1 MQARSLIAE
10 LGWLD
15 VPAGTVALGTAS
27 DEIDSV
33 VARHA
38 DIGIPRLYVAKE
50 APRATV
56 QVAHFVVLRTP
67 VTVETWNAFGRD
79 TGRDVVGEQPRHPI
93 DSRTFAEVQAFCS
106 WYSEAADE
114 EVRLPSEVEWER
126 AARGGDER
134 EYPWG
139 DRFDPACANLAE
151 AGVGTTM
158 PVGSYPRG
166 ASPFGLLD
174 MAGNTDEWTST
185 LYAPY
190 PGAPPDVPVVEAW
203 ALDPHIVRGG
213 SWRHFRDLARCAR
226 RHGLYPNTKGEVGV
240 GFRLVR
246 L

>member
-1 MQARSLIAE
+1 LQARSLIAE
-10 LGWLD
+10 LGWLH
-15 VPAGTVALGTAS
+15 VPAGTVARGTPS

-38 DIGIPRLYVAKE
+38 DVGIPRLYVAKE

-56 QVAHFVVLRTP
+56 HVPSFLVLRTP
-67 VTVETWNAFGRD
+67 ITVEAWNTFARD
-79 TGRDVVGEQPRHPI
+79 TGRDLVGAHARHPI
-93 DSRTFAEVQAFCS
+93 DNRSFAEAEAFCA
-106 WYSEAADE
+106 WYSEAAGE
-114 EVRLPSEVEWER
+114 GARLPSEIEWER
-126 AARGGDER
+126 AARGHEER

-139 DRFDPACANLAE
+139 ERFDPACGNLAE
-151 AGVGTTM
+151 AGVGTTT
-158 PVGSYPRG
+158 PVGSYPSG

-190 PGAPPDVPVVEAW
+190 PGAPPDVPALEAW
-203 ALDPHIVRGG
+203 ALDPHVVRGG

-226 RHGLYPNTKGEVGV
+226 RHGLYPNTNGETGV